1 MVDIHHLDVTFDVEE
16 EGDAA
21 VFARLFARHIEAWS
35 RREEER
41 RQSQHAAAAERSLG
55 DRPVSGSGGGW

>member
-1 MVDIHHLDVTFDVEE
+1 MVEIEHLEVTFDVEG

-21 VFARLFARHIEAWS
+21 VFARLFAKHVEDWS

-41 RQSQHAAAAERSLG
+41 QRRQRAAEARRRLG
-55 DRPVSGSGGGW
+55 GVE

>member
-1 MVDIHHLDVTFDVEE
+1 MVEIRHLEVTFDVEG

-35 RREEER
+35 RREEEKAR
-41 RQSQHAAAAERSLG
+41 RQRAAAARRSLG
-55 DRPVSGSGGGW
+55 GAA

>member
-1 MVDIHHLDVTFDVEE
+1 MVEIQNLEVSFDVEG

-35 RREEER
+35 RCEDEKKK
-41 RQSQHAAAAERSLG
+41 RQRASDAERGLG
-55 DRPVSGSGGGW
+55 DRPAGMGGAR

>member
-1 MVDIHHLDVTFDVEE
+1 MIEIHHLEVTFDVEG

-21 VFARLFARHIEAWS
+21 VFARLFAKHVEAWS

-41 RQSQHAAAAERSLG
+41 TRRQRAAEARRSLG
-55 DRPVSGSGGGW
+55 GAR